1 MSEADLRNALR
12 QCASARATML
22 EANSGRIEMMPALQY
37 GRSYL
42 VFDFETT
49 GLDFGKDRIIQVG
62 LCLVSDGMVAER
74 HDWLVRQNVPIDP
87 EATKVHGI
95 TAEAVQACGVS
106 PHESLARLFEA
117 MRNAPAC
124 VGHNIHRF
132 DIRFM
137 GAESRRLGVT
147 PPDPRNFIDTAALF
161 KGWRL
166 GLRKGPHE
174 SHQDYANR
182 VFSIHVT
189 GLRYS
194 VEACVQAL
202 DIRTDLAGRH
212 SASHDAYLTHLILLA
227 LQARL

>member
-1 MSEADLRNALR
+1 
-12 QCASARATML
+12 ML
-22 EANSGRIEMMPALQY
+22 PANIGRTGMMQAGQSV
-37 GRSYL
+37 RSYV

-49 GLDFGKDRIIQVG
+49 GLDVIKDRIIQVG
-62 LCLVSDGMVAER
+62 LCAVSDGQVAER
-74 HDWLVRQNVPIDP
+74 RDWLVCQDVPINP

-95 TAEAVQACGVS
+95 TFEDVRARGIS
-106 PHESLARLFEA
+106 PQESLARLFEA

-161 KGWRL
+161 KGWKL
-166 GLRKGPHE
+166 GLRKRPQE

-182 VFSIHVT
+182 VFSIHAA

-194 VEACVQAL
+194 VEACMQAL
-202 DIRTDLAGRH
+202 DIRADLASRH
-212 SASHDAYLTHLILLA
+212 SAGHDAYLTHLILQV
-227 LQARL
+227 LQAKL